1 MLKKWT
7 LGLIL
12 LSTSLFTQATLITKD
27 VNAVDMAGISVTAFF
42 EGGTQETLI
51 WSALTATI
59 GGVENNDWSLKLEGN
74 TFGDFDQSTNT
85 FHGEWNLINNSSTKN
100 IVGLSIDASLA
111 GFYFDIINGANAF
124 DVVSGDFTA
133 GSGPGRSFFG
143 FNQAGED
150 LTVSASFT
158 NMFSGPDLFGQLNL
172 AWEPSQKLELGETFS
187 FLTDTDKATVPEPS
201 TLFTFALG
209 LIALTSLRKKS
220 SGK

>member
-42 EGGTQETLI
+42 EGGSEETLT
-51 WSALTATI
+51 WSALTATL
-59 GGVENNDWSLKLEGN
+59 GGVGNLDWSLSVEGN
-74 TFGDFDQSTNT
+74 TFGEYDISTST
-85 FHGEWNLINNSSTKN
+85 FHGLWTLTNLSNKN
-100 IVGLSIDASLA
+100 IVSLA
-111 GFYFDIINGANAF
+111 INAGMKGFYFDTINGLNALEPL
-124 DVVSGDFTA
+124 SGNHTP
-133 GSGPGRSFFG
+133 GSG
-143 FNQAGED
+143 AGVKFDSSNNAAVDVSYDD
-150 LTVSASFT
+150 L
-158 NMFSGPDLFGQLNL
+158 FSGPDLYG
-172 AWEPSQKLELGETFS
+172 KLIIDWNTSLTSGDS
-187 FLTDTDKATVPEPS
+187 FRFITDTDKATVPEPS